1 MTKEELKVK
10 LEALQKLLDDKKNE
24 QANINA
30 SYASQIR
37 DLEKQIEDY
46 NKPELT
52 THQLSVIEDLISN
65 TIGDFNFD
73 NQDLYEIEYGLD
85 YDARVFADNINFRDT
100 YELTEVIVQAV
111 TKFFK
116 EVPNPDDTDTS
127 SGAFV
132 IGAETN

>member
-1 MTKEELKVK
+1 MTKKELEVK

-24 QANINA
+24 QA
-30 SYASQIR
+30 SYQSQIR
-37 DLEKQIEDY
+37 DLEKQLEDY

-52 THQLSVIEDLISN
+52 TFQLRAIEDLISN
-65 TIGDFNFD
+65 AIGDFNFD
-73 NQDLYEIEYGLD
+73 DQDLYEIEYGLD
-85 YDARVFADNINFRDT
+85 YDAKVFADNINFRDT
-100 YELTEVIVQAV
+100 YELTEAIVQAV

-116 EVPNPDDTDTS
+116 EVPNPDETDTS

>member
-1 MTKEELKVK
+1 MTKEELEVK

-24 QANINA
+24 QA
-30 SYASQIR
+30 SYQSQIR
-37 DLEKQIEDY
+37 DLEKQLEDY

-52 THQLSVIEDLISN
+52 TFQLRAIEDLISN
-65 TIGDFNFD
+65 AIGDFNFD
-73 NQDLYEIEYGLD
+73 DQDLYEIEYGLD

-100 YELTEVIVQAV
+100 YELTEAIVQAV

-116 EVPNPDDTDTS
+116 EVPNPDETDTS

>member
-1 MTKEELKVK
+1 MTKKELEEK
-10 LEALQKLLDDKKNE
+10 LEDLQKIIDVRANDLD
-24 QANINA
+24 
-30 SYASQIR
+30 SYKSEMK
-37 DLEKQIEDY
+37 DLQKQLEDY

-52 THQLSVIEDLISN
+52 TNQLGIVEDIISN
-65 TIGDFNFD
+65 AIGDFDFN

-85 YDARVFADNINFRDT
+85 YDAKVFADNINFRDT

-116 EVPNPDDTDTS
+116 EVPDFDDTDTS

>member
-1 MTKEELKVK
+1 MTKVELQVK
-10 LEALQKLLDDKKNE
+10 LEALQKLLKEKANE
-24 QANINA
+24 QTTYQNQIN
-30 SYASQIR
+30 
-37 DLEKQIEDY
+37 DLEKQLEDY

-52 THQLSVIEDLISN
+52 TNQLGAIEDLISN
-65 TIGDFNFD
+65 AIGDFNFD
-73 NQDLYEIEYGLD
+73 DQDLYEIEYGLD

-100 YELTEVIVQAV
+100 YELTEAIVQAV

-116 EVPNPDDTDTS
+116 EVPNPDETDTS

>member
-1 MTKEELKVK
+1 MTKEELEVK

-24 QANINA
+24 QA
-30 SYASQIR
+30 SYQNQIR
-37 DLEKQIEDY
+37 DLEKQLEDY

-52 THQLSVIEDLISN
+52 TNQLSAIEDLISN
-65 TIGDFNFD
+65 AIGNFNFD
-73 NQDLYEIEYGLD
+73 DQDLYEIEYGLD

-100 YELTEVIVQAV
+100 YELTEAIVQAV

-127 SGAFV
+127 SGALL
-132 IGAETN
+132 NS

>member
-1 MTKEELKVK
+1 MTKVELEVK

-24 QANINA
+24 QA
-30 SYASQIR
+30 SYQSQIR
-37 DLEKQIEDY
+37 NLEKQIEDY

-52 THQLSVIEDLISN
+52 TNQLGAIEDLISN
-65 TIGDFNFD
+65 AIGDFNFSD
-73 NQDLYEIEYGLD
+73 QDLYEIEYGLD

-127 SGAFV
+127 SGALL
-132 IGAETN
+132 N

>member
-1 MTKEELKVK
+1 MNEIDLKLKIEGLEKVIKEQQDSADSYKLELKK
-10 LEALQKLLDDKKNE
+10 AQKEL
-24 QANINA
+24 
-30 SYASQIR
+30 
-37 DLEKQIEDY
+37 EDY

-52 THQLSVIEDLISN
+52 TFQLGAIEDLISN
-65 TIGDFNFD
+65 AISDFNFD
-73 NQDLYEIEYGLD
+73 NQDLYEIEYGLY

-100 YELTEVIVQAV
+100 YELTEAIVKAV

>member
-1 MTKEELKVK
+1 MTKEELEVK

-24 QANINA
+24 QA
-30 SYASQIR
+30 SYQSQIR
-37 DLEKQIEDY
+37 DLEKQLEDY

-52 THQLSVIEDLISN
+52 TFQLRAIEDLISN
-65 TIGDFNFD
+65 AIGDFNFD
-73 NQDLYEIEYGLD
+73 DQDLYEIEYGLD
-85 YDARVFADNINFRDT
+85 YDAKVFADNINFRDT
-100 YELTEVIVQAV
+100 YELTEAIVQAV

-116 EVPNPDDTDTS
+116 EVPNPDETDTS

>member
-1 MTKEELKVK
+1 MNEIDLKLKIEGLEKVIKEQQDSADSYKLELKK
-10 LEALQKLLDDKKNE
+10 AQKEL
-24 QANINA
+24 
-30 SYASQIR
+30 
-37 DLEKQIEDY
+37 EDY

-52 THQLSVIEDLISN
+52 TFQLGAIEDLISN
-65 TIGDFNFD
+65 AIGDFNFD

-85 YDARVFADNINFRDT
+85 YDAKVYADNINFRDT
-100 YELTEVIVQAV
+100 YELTEAIVQAV

>member
-1 MTKEELKVK
+1 MTKLELEVK
-10 LEALQKLLDDKKNE
+10 IEALQKLLGEKVTE
-24 QANINA
+24 QTTYQNQIN
-30 SYASQIR
+30 
-37 DLEKQIEDY
+37 DLQKQLEDY

-52 THQLSVIEDLISN
+52 TNQLSAIEDLISN
-65 TIGDFNFD
+65 AIGNFNFD
-73 NQDLYEIEYGLD
+73 DQDLYEIEYGLD

-100 YELTEVIVQAV
+100 YELTEAIVQAV

-116 EVPNPDDTDTS
+116 EVPNPDETDTS

>member
-1 MTKEELKVK
+1 MTKVELQVK
-10 LEALQKLLDDKKNE
+10 LEALQKLLEEKANE
-24 QANINA
+24 QTTYQNQIN
-30 SYASQIR
+30 
-37 DLEKQIEDY
+37 DLEKQLEDY

-52 THQLSVIEDLISN
+52 TNQLSAIEDLISN
-65 TIGDFNFD
+65 AIGNFNFD
-73 NQDLYEIEYGLD
+73 DQDLYEIEYGLD

-100 YELTEVIVQAV
+100 YELTEAIVQAV

-116 EVPNPDDTDTS
+116 EVPNPDETDIS

>member
-1 MTKEELKVK
+1 MTKVELQVK
-10 LEALQKLLDDKKNE
+10 LEALQKLLEEKANE
-24 QANINA
+24 QTTYQNQIN
-30 SYASQIR
+30 
-37 DLEKQIEDY
+37 DLEKQLEDY

-52 THQLSVIEDLISN
+52 TNQLSAIEDLISN
-65 TIGDFNFD
+65 AIGDFNFD
-73 NQDLYEIEYGLD
+73 DQDLYEIEYGLD

-100 YELTEVIVQAV
+100 YELTEAIVQAV

-116 EVPNPDDTDTS
+116 EVPNPDETDTS

>member
-24 QANINA
+24 QA
-30 SYASQIR
+30 SYQSQIR
-37 DLEKQIEDY
+37 DLEKQLEDY

-52 THQLSVIEDLISN
+52 TFQLRAIEDLISN
-65 TIGDFNFD
+65 AIGDFNFD
-73 NQDLYEIEYGLD
+73 DQDLYEIEYGLD

-100 YELTEVIVQAV
+100 YELTEAIVQAV

-116 EVPNPDDTDTS
+116 EVPNPDETDTS

>member
-10 LEALQKLLDDKKNE
+10 LETLQKLLDDKTNE
-24 QANINA
+24 QA
-30 SYASQIR
+30 SYQSQIR
-37 DLEKQIEDY
+37 DLEKQLEDY

-52 THQLSVIEDLISN
+52 TNQLGAIEDLISN
-65 TIGDFNFD
+65 AIGDFNFD
-73 NQDLYEIEYGLD
+73 DQDLYEIEYGLD
-85 YDARVFADNINFRDT
+85 YDAKVFADNINFRDT

-116 EVPNPDDTDTS
+116 EVPDFDDTDTS

>member
-1 MTKEELKVK
+1 MTKEELEVK

-24 QANINA
+24 QA
-30 SYASQIR
+30 SYQSQIR
-37 DLEKQIEDY
+37 DLEKQLEDY

-52 THQLSVIEDLISN
+52 TNQLGAIEDLISN
-65 TIGDFNFD
+65 AIGDFNFD

-85 YDARVFADNINFRDT
+85 YDAKVFADNINFRDT
-100 YELTEVIVQAV
+100 YELTEAIVQAV

-127 SGAFV
+127 SGAF
-132 IGAETN
+132 IINNPTNS

>member
-24 QANINA
+24 QA
-30 SYASQIR
+30 SYQSQIR
-37 DLEKQIEDY
+37 DLEKQLEDY

-52 THQLSVIEDLISN
+52 TFQLRAIEDLISN
-65 TIGDFNFD
+65 AIGDFNFD
-73 NQDLYEIEYGLD
+73 DQDLYEIEYGLD
-85 YDARVFADNINFRDT
+85 YDARVFADNINFLDT
-100 YELTEVIVQAV
+100 YELTEAIVQAV

-116 EVPNPDDTDTS
+116 EVPNPDETNTS

>member
-1 MTKEELKVK
+1 MTKEELEVK

-24 QANINA
+24 QA
-30 SYASQIR
+30 SYQNQIR
-37 DLEKQIEDY
+37 DLEKQLEDY

-52 THQLSVIEDLISN
+52 TFQLRAIEDLISN
-65 TIGDFNFD
+65 AIGDFNFD
-73 NQDLYEIEYGLD
+73 DQDLYEIEYGLD

-100 YELTEVIVQAV
+100 YELTEAIVQAV

-116 EVPNPDDTDTS
+116 EVPNPDETDTS

>member
-1 MTKEELKVK
+1 MNEIDLKLKIEGLEKVIKEQQDSADSYKLELKK
-10 LEALQKLLDDKKNE
+10 AQKEL
-24 QANINA
+24 
-30 SYASQIR
+30 
-37 DLEKQIEDY
+37 EDY

-52 THQLSVIEDLISN
+52 TFQLGAIEDLISN
-65 TIGDFNFD
+65 AIGDFNFD

-85 YDARVFADNINFRDT
+85 YDAKVFADNINFRDT
-100 YELTEVIVQAV
+100 YELTEAIVQAV

-116 EVPNPDDTDTS
+116 EVPNPDETDTS

>member
-1 MTKEELKVK
+1 MTKVELEVK
-10 LEALQKLLDDKKNE
+10 LEALQKLLEEKANE
-24 QANINA
+24 QTTYQNQIN
-30 SYASQIR
+30 
-37 DLEKQIEDY
+37 DLQKQLEDY

-52 THQLSVIEDLISN
+52 TNQLGAIEDLISN
-65 TIGDFNFD
+65 AIGDFNFD
-73 NQDLYEIEYGLD
+73 DQDLYEIEYGLD

-100 YELTEVIVQAV
+100 YELTEAIVQAV

-116 EVPNPDDTDTS
+116 EVPNPDETDTS

>member
-1 MTKEELKVK
+1 MTKEELEVK

-24 QANINA
+24 QA
-30 SYASQIR
+30 SYQNQIR
-37 DLEKQIEDY
+37 DLEKQLEDY

-52 THQLSVIEDLISN
+52 TFQLRAIEDLISN
-65 TIGDFNFD
+65 AIGDFNFD
-73 NQDLYEIEYGLD
+73 DQDLYEIEYGLD
-85 YDARVFADNINFRDT
+85 YDAKVFADNINFRDT

-116 EVPNPDDTDTS
+116 EVPNPDETDTS

>member
-1 MTKEELKVK
+1 MTKEELEVK

-24 QANINA
+24 QA
-30 SYASQIR
+30 SYQSQIR
-37 DLEKQIEDY
+37 DLEKQLEDY

-52 THQLSVIEDLISN
+52 TFQLRAIEDLISN
-65 TIGDFNFD
+65 AIGDFNFD
-73 NQDLYEIEYGLD
+73 DQDLYEIEYGLD
-85 YDARVFADNINFRDT
+85 YDAKVFADNINFRDT

-116 EVPNPDDTDTS
+116 EVPNPDETDTS

>member
-1 MTKEELKVK
+1 MTKEELEVK

-24 QANINA
+24 QA
-30 SYASQIR
+30 SYQSQIR
-37 DLEKQIEDY
+37 DLEKQLEDY

-52 THQLSVIEDLISN
+52 TFQLRAIEDLISN
-65 TIGDFNFD
+65 AIGDFNFD
-73 NQDLYEIEYGLD
+73 DQDLYEIEYGLD

-100 YELTEVIVQAV
+100 YELTEAIVQAV

-127 SGAFV
+127 SGALL
-132 IGAETN
+132 NS

>member
-1 MTKEELKVK
+1 MTKVELQVK
-10 LEALQKLLDDKKNE
+10 LEALQKLLEEKANE
-24 QANINA
+24 QTTYQNQIN
-30 SYASQIR
+30 
-37 DLEKQIEDY
+37 DLEKQLEDY

-52 THQLSVIEDLISN
+52 TNQLSAIEDLISN
-65 TIGDFNFD
+65 AIGNFNFD
-73 NQDLYEIEYGLD
+73 DQDLYEIEYGLD

-100 YELTEVIVQAV
+100 YELTEAIVQAV

-116 EVPNPDDTDTS
+116 EVPNPDETDTS

>member
-24 QANINA
+24 QA
-30 SYASQIR
+30 SYQSQIR
-37 DLEKQIEDY
+37 DLEKQLEDY

-52 THQLSVIEDLISN
+52 TNQLSAIEDLISN
-65 TIGDFNFD
+65 AIGNFNFD
-73 NQDLYEIEYGLD
+73 DQDLYEIEYGLD

-100 YELTEVIVQAV
+100 YELTEAIVQAV

-127 SGAFV
+127 SGALL
-132 IGAETN
+132 NS